1 MAFVCC
7 YRPPNSKDL
16 ADIRSFADNIFPSFE
31 KIIIVGDFNLPNISW
46 TDSSY
51 ISVGT
56 LGQEF
61 CDTLDDY
68 FMSQLC
74 LLPTRESNIL
84 DLLITNQ
91 PEQVSFMGVCDP
103 SELGMSSDHKLIR
116 FKFSMR
122 STTFTPN
129 KRLVYDYRRT
139 DFDKLRQRLTDMDI
153 CSLITSNGAFS
164 NIDDDWSTW
173 KSAVMN
179 AMNEVITTKY
189 VDPRRSPPWIT
200 PTILHQIRK
209 KSYCPQTVFGK
220 RN

>member
-1 MAFVCC
+1 MCLQCQQPA
-7 YRPPNSKDL
+7 YDL
-16 ADIRSFADNIFPSFE
+16 ADIRSFANNIFPSFE
-31 KIIIVGDFNLPNISW
+31 KIIIARDFNLPNISW
-46 TDSSY
+46 TNSSY

-91 PEQVSFMGVCDP
+91 PEQVSFIGVCDP

-122 STTFTPN
+122 SIP
-129 KRLVYDYRRT
+129 
-139 DFDKLRQRLTDMDI
+139 LRQINVWCTTTGEPI
-153 CSLITSNGAFS
+153 LIN
-164 NIDDDWSTW
+164 
-173 KSAVMN
+173 
-179 AMNEVITTKY
+179 
-189 VDPRRSPPWIT
+189 
-200 PTILHQIRK
+200 
-209 KSYCPQTVFGK
+209 
-220 RN
+220 